1 MEWRVLGPLEVRAAT
16 GPADLGGA
24 KPRAVLAL
32 LLAAGGRT
40 VSVDRLVDEVWG
52 EEPPPKVMASLQ
64 SYVAHLRR
72 ALERDRPARSP
83 ATLLVTRPPGYA
95 LLAAPDDVDAV
106 VFERRAAAG
115 HALLAG
121 DPDAAAAELE
131 AALGLWRGEAY
142 ADCPAAPSIAA
153 EASRLGELRLL
164 ATEDR
169 WQAEIDRGRHAVAVA
184 PLEALVSARPL
195 RERAWGLLALALYRC
210 QRQGEAL
217 KALARARAVLVE
229 ELGLDPSPPLR
240 DLEAALLRQ
249 DPSVAVPAGVKPAA
263 RPTAR
268 PPALPAPVRVPTEPP
283 QAPRGLVGR
292 VTPLATVTGALVEAV
307 DGRGRLV
314 LVTGEPGIGK
324 TRLAQAAAAPATA
337 LGLASRWG
345 RCDEGGT
352 APALWPWTQVLP
364 GLVEEGLETFDLA
377 ERALA
382 MLREAGP
389 LLVVLDDLHWADAD
403 SLRLLRH
410 LGPALSGLPVVVLT
424 TLRDAEADWG
434 PAVADA
440 LGDLARD
447 EPLRLPLTGLTTDEV
462 STYVEE
468 RLHTGV
474 PPDVARALRDRTE
487 GNPFYIAQLV
497 DLLAREHRLS
507 EASAVAE
514 LEVPDGVRDVVRR
527 RLAQLPDSARAL
539 LATAAVVGR
548 SFDADVVEV
557 AGDLDDPAMVD
568 EGLEAALLSG
578 LVTEEPSGSYRFV
591 HALVQEAVYAAI
603 PGPRRAR
610 RHAAV
615 ADTLA
620 ALRPDAERSHA
631 AEIAEHHARA
641 GADHARATWEWAARA
656 AAQARRRAAP
666 EEAARWLGLAVD
678 AADRDRTATSADR
691 HGLVVAHVSAL
702 IRAGQ
707 VAEAWERAVVR
718 AQEVLDLGD
727 VVASAELAV
736 SVTTTVWNWR
746 TYGSVDS
753 RAVTLLERLHDELPA
768 ELSGLRA
775 RVVATLALELY
786 WVDAPRSR
794 ELTAAAL
801 ALAPADQPD
810 RSEVSDVLEVAHA
823 SLMHVDCAH
832 ERLDV
837 AERLL
842 GRARAGGDRELEARA
857 LLMRGS
863 DRLALGRFADGW
875 SDYAAARELA
885 RDQGQPIVDVIVR
898 YAEVLRPLAE
908 GRPADAEQML
918 AEVVALHRRTTIVS
932 ADVLEPL
939 FQLNADLVY
948 GGPARWARAE
958 QLVDLMPPGPLD
970 ELRALVLQRTGR
982 AAEVPALLG
991 VWADQRPL
999 DDDFLWLYTTAY
1011 RAEVWAGLG
1020 DPVAA
1025 AALREQLLPYRGL
1038 PVWVGTGIGLAG
1050 FTDHYLGLLARALG
1064 ELDEAVAELETARN
1078 RAAAEGMTAFEVLIT
1093 HELARTRARRGRP
1106 GDAAEGAR
1114 LAAEAATRASGIGL
1128 VLPR

>member
-1 MEWRVLGPLEVRAAT
+1 MEWRVLGPLEVRTAT

-32 LLAAGGRT
+32 LLAAGGKT

-52 EEPPPKVMASLQ
+52 EDPPPKVMASLQ
-64 SYVAHLRR
+64 SYVANLRR
-72 ALERDRPARSP
+72 TLERDRPARSP
-83 ATLLVTRPPGYA
+83 ATVLVTRPPGYA

-115 HALLAG
+115 HALLAD
-121 DPDAAAAELE
+121 DPDAAATELE
-131 AALGLWRGEAY
+131 AALDLWSGEAY
-142 ADCPAAPSIAA
+142 ADCPPAPSIVA

-169 WQAEIDRGRHAVAVA
+169 WQAEIDRGHHAIAVA
-184 PLEALVSARPL
+184 PLEALVSAHPL

-217 KALARARAVLVE
+217 EALARARATLVE
-229 ELGLDPSPPLR
+229 ELGIDPSPQLR

-249 DPSVAVPAGVKPAA
+249 DPSVAVPVG
-263 RPTAR
+263 AR
-268 PPALPAPVRVPTEPP
+268 PPARPVVRSAPRPVPVPTEPP

-292 VTPLATVTGALVEAV
+292 VTPLATVTGALVDAA

-314 LVTGEPGIGK
+314 LVTGEAGIGK
-324 TRLAQAAAAPATA
+324 TRLAQAAVATAEA

-345 RCDEGGT
+345 RCEEGGA

-364 GLVEEGLETFDLA
+364 GLVEQGQETFGLA
-377 ERALA
+377 ERA
-382 MLREAGP
+382 MVRLREGGP

-410 LGPALSGLPVVVLT
+410 LGPVLSELPVVVLA
-424 TLRDAEADWG
+424 TLRDAELEWG

-447 EPLRLPLTGLTTDEV
+447 EPLRLPLAGLTTDEV
-462 STYVEE
+462 STFVEE
-468 RLHTGV
+468 RLHAGV
-474 PPDVARALRDRTE
+474 PADVARALRDRTE

-497 DLLAREHRLS
+497 DLLARAHRLS

-527 RLAQLPDSARAL
+527 RLAQLPDHARSL

-548 SFDADVVEV
+548 SFDADVVEH
-557 AGDLDDPAMVD
+557 AGDLEDPASVD

-578 LVTEEPSGSYRFV
+578 LVTAEPSGSYRFV

-615 ADTLA
+615 AASLA
-620 ALRPDAERSHA
+620 ALRPDADRTRA

-641 GADHARATWEWAARA
+641 GADHVRATWEWAARA
-656 AAQARRRAAP
+656 AAQARRGAAP
-666 EEAARWLGLAVD
+666 EEAARWLGLAVE
-678 AADRDRTATSADR
+678 AVQRDRSATTAER
-691 HGLVVAHVSAL
+691 HGLVVAHVGAL

-707 VAEAWERAVVR
+707 IAEAWERAVVR
-718 AQEVLDLGD
+718 AHEVLDLGD
-727 VVASAELAV
+727 AVASAELAV

-746 TYGSVDS
+746 PYGSVDV
-753 RAVTLLERLHDELPA
+753 RAVRLLERLHAELPV
-768 ELSGLRA
+768 EQPVLRA
-775 RVVATLALELY
+775 RVLAALALELY
-786 WVDAPRSR
+786 WVDATRSR

-801 ALAPADQPD
+801 ALVPTEQPD
-810 RSEVSDVLEVAHA
+810 RPEVSDVLEVAHA
-823 SLMHVDCAH
+823 SLMHVDLPH
-832 ERLDV
+832 ERLAV
-837 AERLL
+837 ASRVLTS
-842 GRARAGGDRELEARA
+842 ARAGGDREREARA

-885 RDQGQPIVDVIVR
+885 LTQGQPIVDVIVR

-908 GRPADAEQML
+908 GRPDDAEQLL
-918 AEVVALHRRTTIVS
+918 AQVVALHRRTTIVS

-939 FQLNADLVY
+939 FQLNVDLVY
-948 GGPARWARAE
+948 GGPTRWARAE
-958 QLVDLMPPGPLD
+958 RLVDLMPAGPLD

-982 AAEVPALLG
+982 AADVPGLLG
-991 VWADQRPL
+991 DWADQRPL

-1020 DPVAA
+1020 DLEAA
-1025 AALREQLLPYRGL
+1025 AALRDRLLPYRGL
-1038 PVWVGTGIGLAG
+1038 PVWVGTGVGLAG
-1050 FTDHYLGLLARALG
+1050 FTDHYLGLLARTPG
-1064 ELDEAVAELETARN
+1064 ELDEAVAQLEAARDQ
-1078 RAAAEGMTAFEVLIT
+1078 AAGEGMAAFEVLTT
-1093 HELARTRARRGRP
+1093 HEIARTRARRGRP
-1106 GDAAEGAR
+1106 GDAAEATR
-1114 LAAEAATRASGIGL
+1114 LAAEAATRASRIGL

>member
-1 MEWRVLGPLEVRAAT
+1 MEWRVLGPLEVRAPT
-16 GPADLGGA
+16 GPVDLGGA
-24 KPRAVLAL
+24 KQRAVLAL

-52 EEPPPKVMASLQ
+52 EEPPAKVMTSLQ

-115 HALLAG
+115 HALLAD

-142 ADCPAAPSIAA
+142 DGCPPAPTIAG
-153 EASRLGELRLL
+153 EAGRLEELRLL

-184 PLEALVSARPL
+184 PLEALVATRPL
-195 RERAWGLLALALYRC
+195 RERAWGLLALSLYRC

-217 KALARARAVLVE
+217 EALARARAVLVE
-229 ELGLDPSPPLR
+229 ELGLDPGPQLR

-249 DPSVAVPAGVKPAA
+249 DPSVAVPTGA
-263 RPTAR
+263 RPVSRLVAR
-268 PPALPAPVRVPTEPP
+268 PHTLTAAVPVPSEPP

-292 VTPLATVTGALVEAV
+292 IAPLTAVTEALVEAV

-314 LVTGEPGIGK
+314 LVTGEAGIGK
-324 TRLAQAAAAPATA
+324 TRLAQALVATAEA
-337 LGLASRWG
+337 LGLGSRWG

-352 APALWPWTQVLP
+352 APALWPWNQVLP

-382 MLREAGP
+382 MLREGGP

-410 LGPALSGLPVVVLT
+410 LGPALSELPVVVLA
-424 TLRDAEADWG
+424 TLREAEADWG

-440 LGDLARD
+440 LGDLARVH
-447 EPLRLPLTGLTTDEV
+447 PLRVPLVGLTTDEV

-468 RLHTGV
+468 RLHADV
-474 PPDVARALRDRTE
+474 PPEVARALRDRTE

-497 DLLAREHRLS
+497 DLLARERRLAD
-507 EASAVAE
+507 ASAVAG

-527 RLAQLPDSARAL
+527 RLAQLPDSARSV

-548 SFDADVVEV
+548 SFDADVVEE

-591 HALVQEAVYAAI
+591 HALVQEAVHAAI
-603 PGPRRAR
+603 PRPRRAR

-615 ADTLA
+615 ARALTL
-620 ALRPDAERSHA
+620 LRPDAERTHA
-631 AEIAEHHARA
+631 AEIAEHHALA
-641 GADHARATWEWAARA
+641 GADHARATWEWGERA

-666 EEAARWLGLAVD
+666 EEAARWLGLAVE
-678 AADRDRTATSADR
+678 AADRDRTATTAER

-702 IRAGQ
+702 VRAGQ
-707 VAEAWERAVVR
+707 VADAWERAVLR
-718 AQEVLDLGD
+718 AQEVLDRGD
-727 VVASAELAV
+727 AVAAAELAV

-746 TYGSVDS
+746 PYGSVDD
-753 RAVTLLERLHDELPA
+753 RAVTLLEALHDAVPADLPV
-768 ELSGLRA
+768 LRA

-801 ALAPADQPD
+801 ALLPPD
-810 RSEVSDVLEVAHA
+810 RPDRLEVSDVLEVAHA
-823 SLMHVDCAH
+823 SLMHVDWSH
-832 ERLDV
+832 ERLAV
-837 AERLL
+837 AERLV
-842 GRARAGGDRELEARA
+842 GCARAGGDRDLEARA

-863 DRLALGRFADGW
+863 DLRALGRFADGW
-875 SDYAAARELA
+875 SDNAAAGELA
-885 RDQGQPIVDVIVR
+885 RAQGQPTVDVIVR
-898 YAEVLRPLAE
+898 YAEVLRPMAE
-908 GRPADAEQML
+908 GRAQDAERLL

-932 ADVLEPL
+932 AEVLEPL
-939 FQLNADLVY
+939 FQLNVDLVY
-948 GGPARWARAE
+948 GGPERWARAA

-970 ELRALVLQRTGR
+970 ELRAVVLQRTGR
-982 AAEVPALLG
+982 GAEVRDLLG
-991 VWADQRPL
+991 AWADQRPVG
-999 DDDFLWLYTTAY
+999 DDFLWLYTTAY

-1025 AALREQLLPYRGL
+1025 AELREQLLPHRGL
-1038 PVWVGTGIGLAG
+1038 PVWVGTGVGLAG

-1064 ELDEAVAELETARN
+1064 ELDEAVAELETARD
-1078 RAAAEGMTAFEVLIT
+1078 RAAAEGMAAFEVLT
-1093 HELARTRARRGRP
+1093 VHELARTLARRGRP
-1106 GDAAEGAR
+1106 GDATASAR
-1114 LAAEAATRASGIGL
+1114 LAAESATRASRLGM